1 MLVIQPQRSCD
12 PGDNRGTEGK
22 DGATAL
28 RLDKS
33 IGPYPQGSRGP
44 GLEGE
49 TALRLSTPRY
59 IDRVSRGLCGKLRME
74 KRNPNMKLFSRISIA
89 LFVGLFSAVLLF
101 DSSAGASAG
110 ANWPQWR
117 GPSGQG
123 VSTEKNLPVEWSATK
138 NIKWKS
144 PIAGRGHSSPI
155 VWGNKIFL
163 TTAIE
168 GPVVPGAKAIKHIDE
183 GKEYLHPDSVGADHK
198 HLFKVICLSRD
209 TGKIL
214 WERTA
219 FAGTPYDNR
228 HRKASFASSTPA
240 TDGKYVYAF
249 FGTEGLFAYDL
260 NGKLA
265 WQAEVGKLGTFG
277 MGVGTSPIL
286 HGNLVIIQG
295 DEESGAASFI
305 VALDKKTG
313 KEVWRTPRK
322 VQASWATPLLV
333 NTAKRSEIITTGNEA
348 VIAYDPVTGKEL
360 WRHKGVESNAIPS
373 PVANSEMVFISAGF
387 PAKIA
392 MAITLGGTGDLVDA
406 VVWKYAKG
414 TAYVPSPILYGD
426 YLYLTT
432 DRGILTCLD
441 AKTGEVK
448 YEGGRVPVPA
458 TFTASPIAFDGKILL
473 TSEDGDTFM
482 VKAGPKHEILATNS
496 VGEPVYASPAVAD
509 GRIFI
514 RGEKNLYAIGK

>member
-1 MLVIQPQRSCD
+1 MRFVRHS
-12 PGDNRGTEGK
+12 
-22 DGATAL
+22 
-28 RLDKS
+28 S
-33 IGPYPQGSRGP
+33 IVLIVGIV
-44 GLEGE
+44 L
-49 TALRLSTPRY
+49 A
-59 IDRVSRGLCGKLRME
+59 V
-74 KRNPNMKLFSRISIA
+74 LFS
-89 LFVGLFSAVLLF
+89 GL
-101 DSSAGASAG
+101 SAGAATG
-110 ANWPQWR
+110 TNWPAWR

-123 VSTEKNLPVEWSATK
+123 ISEEKNLPKEWSATK
-138 NIKWKS
+138 NIKWKT

-168 GPVVPGAKAIKHIDE
+168 GDIVPGAKAVTHIDE
-183 GKEYLHPDSVGADHK
+183 GKEYLHPDSVGADRK
-198 HLFKVICLSRD
+198 HTFKVICLNRD

-214 WERTA
+214 WEQTA
-219 FAGTPYDNR
+219 FTGTPYDNR
-228 HRKASFASSTPA
+228 HRKASFASSTPV

-249 FGTEGLFAYDL
+249 FGTEGVFAYDL

-265 WQAEVGKLGTFG
+265 WKANVGKLGTFG

-286 HGNLVIIQG
+286 YENLVIIQG
-295 DEESGAASFI
+295 DEESGAGSFI
-305 VALDKKTG
+305 VGLDKKTG
-313 KEVWRTPRK
+313 TEVWRTPRK

-333 NTAKRSEIITTGNEA
+333 SCGMQAQVITVGNEF
-348 VIAYDPVTGKEL
+348 VIAYDPASGKEL

-373 PVANSEMVFISAGF
+373 PVANNDMVFISAGF

-392 MAITLGGTGDLVDA
+392 MAINLRSSGDVTDT
-406 VVWKYAKG
+406 VVWKYPKG

-448 YEGGRVPVPA
+448 YEGGRIPVPT
-458 TFTASPIAFDGKILL
+458 TFTASPIAYDGLILL

-482 VKAGPKHEILATNS
+482 IKAGPKHEVLGTNS

-509 GRIFI
+509 GKIFI
-514 RGEKNLYAIGK
+514 RGEKILYCIGI